1 MEQFGKPLPDR
12 TPQDRPGAYGVTLGE
27 GRLLVV
33 EFQRRLYL
41 PGGALL
47 EGEVPE
53 ETLRREVLEET
64 GHEIARAVPLG
75 QAKQY
80 VKSSEGYFNKTCA
93 FFALEVGPKVRNYY
107 SPGHSP
113 EWVSI
118 DDAVP
123 MFAEEASLWA
133 VQRYLDLHRD

>member
-1 MEQFGKPLPDR
+1 MDQFGKPLLNQ
-12 TPQDRPGAYGVTLGE
+12 TPHDRPGAYGVVVSE

-33 EFQRRLYL
+33 EYQRRLYL
-41 PGGALL
+41 PGGALQQ
-47 EGEVPE
+47 GEVPE

-64 GHEIARAVPLG
+64 GHEVARGVPLA

-80 VKSSEGYFNKTCA
+80 VRSPDGYFNKICA
-93 FFALEVGPKVRNYY
+93 FFAIEVGLKVRNYY

-123 MFAEEASLWA
+123 MMAEEASVWA